1 MTTPAHGT
9 APPPSPPPP
18 PSILWSG
25 PLGRA
30 GARCA
35 HVILIALVTAGALW
49 VLQKLSVVV
58 LATLVALIL
67 ASAAHPLVRWL
78 AGKGWSRLLAT
89 LTAFIASLLL
99 VGGVVTGIVFAIR
112 GEWDELTSSA
122 IDGWAQLQDFLKSG
136 PLPLDTATIDA
147 AVKQATD
154 YASSPAFLGGA
165 ITGLTAASWF
175 VTGAVLMLIILFFF
189 LKDGP
194 KMWNFTLRW
203 FRGSTRARLAESG
216 DRTIQILGGYV
227 RGTAIIAAVDAI
239 FVGVPIALLGIPLA
253 LPLAV
258 IVFAGGFIPIVGATL
273 AATLAALVA
282 LVTKGP
288 LMALI
293 VIAIIVVVNQLEGDF
308 LQPVVMGRTLRLHG
322 LVVLV
327 ALSIGTILGG
337 VFGALLAVPITAVG
351 WAVIQVWTDAYQTG
365 PDPILGEDP
374 LSPSSKISAKS
385 SIAQRWRYARMR
397 AQAPPPSGEEEI
409 EDSHDALDAG
419 ETSNDDIIED
429 QGPTS

>member
-1 MTTPAHGT
+1 MTSPAHGSDF
-9 APPPSPPPP
+9 APQPPPVSFP
-18 PSILWSG
+18 WSG

-30 GARCA
+30 GARCGQ
-35 HVILIALVTAGALW
+35 ILLIALVVAGALW
-49 VLQKLSVVV
+49 ILQKLSVVV

-67 ASAAHPLVRWL
+67 ASAVHPLVRWL

-89 LTAFIASLLL
+89 LTAFLASLLIL
-99 VGGVVTGIVFAIR
+99 GGVLTGIVFAIR
-112 GEWDELTSSA
+112 REWDELTASA
-122 IDGWAQLQDFLKSG
+122 ADGWAQLQDFLNTG
-136 PLPLDTATIDA
+136 PLPFDPATIDA
-147 AVKQATD
+147 AVKQGTD
-154 YASSPAFLGGA
+154 YASSPAFFGGA
-165 ITGLTAASWF
+165 LTGLTAASWF

-194 KMWNFTLRW
+194 KMWSFVLRW
-203 FRGSTRARLAESG
+203 FRGNTRARLAESG

-293 VIAIIVVVNQLEGDF
+293 VVAIIVVVNQLEGDF

-322 LVVLV
+322 LVVLI
-327 ALSIGTILGG
+327 ALAIGTILGG
-337 VFGALLAVPITAVG
+337 VFGALLAVPFTAVS
-351 WAVIQVWTDAYQTG
+351 WAVVQVWTNAYQAG
-365 PDPILGEDP
+365 PDPVLGEDP
-374 LSPSSKISAKS
+374 LSPKNRVSARASIS
-385 SIAQRWRYARMR
+385 QRWNYARMR
-397 AQAPPPSGEEEI
+397 TQTSDTPSKDE
-409 EDSHDALDAG
+409 
-419 ETSNDDIIED
+419 NMPVDDHADTGPGANTEPIED
-429 QGPTS
+429 QG

>member
-1 MTTPAHGT
+1 MPSPAHDST
-9 APPPSPPPP
+9 IPQPPPSAFP
-18 PSILWSG
+18 WSG

-30 GARCA
+30 GACCA
-35 HVILIALVTAGALW
+35 HILLIALVTGGALW

-78 AGKGWSRLLAT
+78 TGKGWSRLLAT
-89 LTAFIASLLL
+89 LAAFFASLLV
-99 VGGVVTGIVFAIR
+99 VGGAVTGIVFAIR
-112 GEWDELTSSA
+112 NEWDELTSSA
-122 IDGWAQLQDFLKSG
+122 MEGWAELQNFLASG
-136 PLPLDTATIDA
+136 PLPVDTATIDA
-147 AVKQATD
+147 VTQQVTD
-154 YASSPAFLGGA
+154 YASSPAFFGGA
-165 ITGLTAASWF
+165 LTGLTAASWF
-175 VTGAVLMLIILFFF
+175 VTGTVLMIIILFFF

-194 KMWNFTLRW
+194 KIWNFTLRW
-203 FRGSTRARLAESG
+203 FRGRTRARLAESG
-216 DRTIQILGGYV
+216 DRAIQILGGYV

-253 LPLAV
+253 LPLAM

-293 VIAIIVVVNQLEGDF
+293 VIAIIIVVNQLEGDL

-322 LVVLV
+322 LVVLI

-337 VFGALLAVPITAVG
+337 VFGALLAVPITAVC
-351 WAVIQVWTDAYQTG
+351 WAVIQVWTDAYQSG

-374 LSPSSKISAKS
+374 LSPRNRITARA
-385 SIAQRWRYARMR
+385 SIAQRWKYARMR
-397 AQAPPPSGEEEI
+397 VQTPEHAGTSPG
-409 EDSHDALDAG
+409 DAG
-419 ETSNDDIIED
+419 TDANAGKTGKDDPPESP
-429 QGPTS
+429 G